1 MTDDLDGDPKAPRK
15 VRLIEVAR
23 EAGVSRAAVSLAL
36 RGHPSIPERTR
47 LRIQEAA
54 QHLGYV
60 YNRGAASL
68 RTASTQTVGIIVHDV
83 TNPYFAEIVAAV
95 QDEMTRH
102 RRVVLF
108 GNTQESTTRQAEFIE
123 AFREHN
129 VDGLILCPAAGTR
142 PETIA
147 DIQRNGL
154 PLVIFSRDIPEARV
168 DYVGG
173 ANFEGMQKATAHLIF
188 AGHRRIAMV
197 GANMDTATGRDR
209 LAGYRAAL
217 VEAGIPQDPALVLE
231 GPATRDFGSWAI
243 KALTA
248 HDPDLTACV
257 CFNDVLAFG
266 VMLGLRVDGKEAGRD
281 FSVVGF
287 DDIAEATLWRPAL
300 TSLGISREELG
311 RRVVELLLRRVEEPD
326 APPKRIILDF
336 ELRSRE
342 TVRVIPSL

>member
-1 MTDDLDGDPKAPRK
+1 MTDDLDGDHKASRK

-47 LRIQEAA
+47 KRIQDAA
-54 QHLGYV
+54 QRLGYV

-68 RTASTQTVGIIVHDV
+68 RTASTQTVGVVVHDV

-95 QDEMTRH
+95 QNEMTRH
-102 RRVVLF
+102 GRVVLF
-108 GNTQESTTRQAEFIE
+108 GNTQESTTRQAEFITT
-123 AFREHN
+123 FREHN
-129 VDGLILCPAAGTR
+129 VDGLILCPAGGTR

-147 DIQRNGL
+147 DVQRSGL
-154 PLVIFSRDIPEARV
+154 PLVIFSRDIPEVEV
-168 DYVGG
+168 DYVGS
-173 ANFEGMQKATAHLIF
+173 ANFEGMQKATAHLIA

-197 GANMDTATGRDR
+197 GANMDIATGRDR

-217 VEAGIPQDPALVLE
+217 VEAGIPQDPALVVE
-231 GPATRDFGSWAI
+231 GPPTRDFGLRAI

-248 HDPDLTACV
+248 HDPSLTACV

-266 VMLGLRVDGKEAGRD
+266 VMLGLRIDGKEAGKD

-300 TSLGISREELG
+300 TSLGFSREELG
-311 RRVVELLLRRVEEPD
+311 RRVAELLLRRVAEPD

-342 TVRVIPSL
+342 SVRVLRN